1 MNKKRAFSGIQ
12 PTGNLHLGNYL
23 GAIKQWVKNQADY
36 ENIYCVVNTHAITIY
51 QDPKILQQNTIE
63 LFAMLLACGLESKHT
78 KLFVQ
83 SRIDYHGALA
93 WILDCNIPMGE
104 MNRMTQFKDKAQK
117 NPQNINVGLFNYP
130 ALMAADI
137 LLYQSD
143 FVPVGEDQ
151 KQHLELTRNV
161 ALRFNE
167 RYGQCFNIPEPL
179 IAQVGA
185 RIMSLD
191 DPTTKMSKSNKGEYS
206 TITLLDSKDDI
217 VKKIKRA
224 TTDSFNEIIF
234 DKDRAGLYNLLC
246 MYECLSGKSRAEIE
260 NNFNGYGEL
269 KLTLADAIYEE
280 LAPIQQKYYQLMQE
294 KDYINDIIKHDEEY
308 IRDIAS
314 KTYDRAKSL
323 VGLI

>member
-167 RYGQCFNIPEPL
+167 RYGQCFTIPEPL

-191 DPTTKMSKSNKGEYS
+191 DPTAKMSKSNKGEYS
-206 TITLLDSKDDI
+206 TITLLDSKDAI

-234 DKDRAGLYNLLC
+234 DKDRAVIFL
-246 MYECLSGKSRAEIE
+246 
-260 NNFNGYGEL
+260 
-269 KLTLADAIYEE
+269 
-280 LAPIQQKYYQLMQE
+280 
-294 KDYINDIIKHDEEY
+294 
-308 IRDIAS
+308 
-314 KTYDRAKSL
+314 
-323 VGLI
+323 

>member
-1 MNKKRAFSGIQ
+1 MKKRSFSGIQ

-23 GAIKQWVKNQADY
+23 GAIKQWVKNQATY

-63 LFAMLLACGLESKHT
+63 LFAMLLACGLESEHT

-83 SRIDYHGALA
+83 SRIDYHGALT

-167 RYGQCFNIPEPL
+167 RYGECFTIPEPL

-206 TITLLDSKDDI
+206 AIALLDSKDTI

-234 DKDRAGLYNLLC
+234 DKERAGLYNLLC
-246 MYECLSGKSRAEIE
+246 MYECLSGKSRTEIE
-260 NNFNGYGEL
+260 NSFKGYGEL
-269 KLTLADAIYEE
+269 KLALAEAICDE
-280 LAPIQQKYYQLMQE
+280 LTPIQQKYHQLMQE
-294 KDYINDIIKHDEEY
+294 KTYIHDIIMRDEEY

-314 KTYDRAKSL
+314 QTYNKAKSL

>member
-1 MNKKRAFSGIQ
+1 MKKRSFSGIQ

-23 GAIKQWVKNQADY
+23 GAIKQWVKNQATY

-51 QDPKILQQNTIE
+51 QDPKALQQNTIE
-63 LFAMLLACGLESKHT
+63 LFAMLLACGLDSEHT

-137 LLYQSD
+137 LLYQTD

-161 ALRFNE
+161 AIRFNE
-167 RYGQCFNIPEPL
+167 RYGTCFKVPEPL
-179 IAQVGA
+179 IAPVGA

-191 DPTTKMSKSNKGEYS
+191 NPDTKMSKSNKGEYS
-206 TITLLDSKDDI
+206 AITLLDSKDMI
-217 VKKIKRA
+217 VKKIKKA
-224 TTDSFNEIIF
+224 TTDSFNEIVF
-234 DKDRAGLYNLLC
+234 DKERAGLYNLLC
-246 MYECLSGKSRAEIE
+246 IYECLSGKSRAEIE
-260 NNFNGYGEL
+260 CSFKGYGEL
-269 KLTLADAIYEE
+269 KLALAEAIYAE
-280 LAPIQQKYYQLMQE
+280 LEPIQQKYYQIMQE
-294 KDYINDIIKHDEEY
+294 KAYIHDIIMQNEEY
-308 IRDIAS
+308 IRDIART
-314 KTYDRAKSL
+314 TYEKAKSL